1 MSKSPARPQDAFLL
15 HTYHELR
22 QFTEAFAQGHFHLL
36 ILVGGPGLAKSHLL
50 RDAVGHDSCWIE
62 GNATPLGMYV
72 QLWQHRDRPVII
84 DDVDSL
90 YANPAGVRLL
100 KCLCQTDPVKTVAW
114 HSTAA
119 ALDRDAVPRQFT
131 TTSRVAIICNAWKTL
146 NDNVA
151 AVQDRGHVLIFEPTP
166 LEVHQHV
173 AGWFWDQEIFDWFGR
188 HLHLIR
194 QPSMRYYVRA
204 AELKQAGMDW
214 EKALPCPHL
223 SPTTLLVARLQADPH
238 YPTEEARARAFV
250 ASGAGCRATYFNHA
264 RKLPTSRAAPS
275 IPLAHGMPPQE
286 ERAVA

>member
-1 MSKSPARPQDAFLL
+1 MPWTEDRYYWQRLCRSTWSDAPMSKIPARPQDAHVI
-15 HTYHELR
+15 HTYQELR
-22 QFTEAFAQGHFHLL
+22 QFTEAYARGHFHLL

-50 RDAVGHDSCWIE
+50 RAVVGSGACWIE
-62 GNATPLGMYV
+62 GNATPLGMYI
-72 QLWQHRDRPVII
+72 QLWQHRDHPVVI

-114 HSTAA
+114 QSTAT
-119 ALDRDAVPRQFT
+119 ALDRDEIPRRFT
-131 TTSRVAIICNAWKTL
+131 TSSHVAIICNAWKTL

-166 LEVHQHV
+166 LEVHKQV

-204 AELKQAGMDW
+204 GRTEAGRHGLAQGT
-214 EKALPCPHL
+214 ALP
-223 SPTTLLVARLQADPH
+223 TAIGD
-238 YPTEEARARAFV
+238 
-250 ASGAGCRATYFNHA
+250 HA
-264 RKLPTSRAAPS
+264 LGRPAPS
-275 IPLAHGMPPQE
+275 GPPLPN
-286 ERAVA
+286 

>member
-1 MSKSPARPQDAFLL
+1 MPPPLPVHVDAPMSKSPARPHDAHLI
-15 HTYHELR
+15 HTYQELR

-50 RDAVGHDSCWIE
+50 RAAVGPDACWIE
-62 GNATPLGMYV
+62 GNATPLGMYI
-72 QLWQHRDRPVII
+72 QLWHHRDRPVVI

-114 HSTAA
+114 QSTAA

-151 AVQDRGHVLIFEPTP
+151 AVQDRGHVLIFEPAP

-194 QPSMRYYVRA
+194 QPSH
-204 AELKQAGMDW
+204 
-214 EKALPCPHL
+214 AL
-223 SPTTLLVARLQADPH
+223 LLCALR
-238 YPTEEARARAFV
+238 
-250 ASGAGCRATYFNHA
+250 S
-264 RKLPTSRAAPS
+264 
-275 IPLAHGMPPQE
+275 
-286 ERAVA
+286 